1 MKKVLAFLAMFSLF
15 NSGCAW
21 LGFGDDESSV
31 VAQTEETMA
40 SEPAVQM
47 EETAPAKSASK
58 QTAKTTSKSK
68 KGAKSEAEV
77 KAALD
82 KKAQQLVA
90 QSARTLLPNKAHKE
104 VKQVGSQWVATYM
117 NVDTQNVSTE
127 LRPGANGQY
136 TGLIRYREEI
146 MQCKGSTR
154 EAALKAPCEK
164 AGARRLTELIRYDGR
179 EWQD

>member
-1 MKKVLAFLAMFSLF
+1 MLAMFSLF
-15 NSGCAW
+15 NAGCAW
-21 LGFGDDESSV
+21 MGFGDDESSV
-31 VAQTEETMA
+31 TQTEEANAATPT
-40 SEPAVQM
+40 EPAVQI
-47 EETAPAKSASK
+47 EQAAPESSAPK
-58 QTAKTTSKSK
+58 KATKTTSKAK

-82 KKAQQLVA
+82 QKANQLVA

-104 VKQVGSQWVATYM
+104 VKKVGSEWVATYM
-117 NVDTQNVSTE
+117 NVDTHNVSTE

-136 TGLIRYREEI
+136 TGLIRYKEEI
-146 MQCKGSTR
+146 MQCRGATR
-154 EAALKAPCEK
+154 EAALAAPCER